1 MPETTPTFIC
11 EVGTEYVT
19 GLSNCRIDIQQGT
32 LLIQKYYQ
40 ESGVV
45 VDEENGTICVT
56 LTQGT
61 WSTLYTMPAGYRP
74 YSILAATTW
83 AGYTNGIPIVCGG
96 RITTT
101 GAIQAM
107 TQSTNGLVIVDLEYD
122 AFA

>member
-32 LLIQKYYQ
+32 LLIQKYYK

-56 LTQGT
+56 LTQEETSHFESDKKLEVQVHGLLQDGT
-61 WSTLYTMPAGYRP
+61 AWKTLT
-74 YSILAATTW
+74 YSYKVGKTISDEILQ
-83 AGYTNGIPIVCGG
+83 P
-96 RITTT
+96 
-101 GAIQAM
+101 
-107 TQSTNGLVIVDLEYD
+107 VD
-122 AFA
+122 